1 MTTGDLLC
9 AIGEADERFVE
20 EAGEAE
26 TQTRKEFG
34 GILAS
39 EEIGGKRRGIFASG
53 EIGGKRNVIVKWA
66 GVAAMFFVAIGIA
79 WIGTAGGKVF
89 QKNGSHQEARDYPR
103 QEGIRE
109 ESAAEMAIQSS
120 AEIGVEESAEVA
132 VEGVEES
139 VKVVVEGVEESV
151 KVAVEGVE
159 ESAEVAVEGVEESVQ
174 AGVES
179 AESITKE
186 SNGGFR
192 STEEEGQQ
200 DQRVQTV
207 MISSFP
213 GSSDVEDLASATK
226 EAAKISD
233 DKSVENGG
241 VFLSPSLSGALEYYG
256 DKEEYRYRVF
266 VELFQDGQQIAN
278 DGDVAMKEVQRLAG
292 LGYVVAMETCSDG
305 EVTQTYFTLHA
316 TAGQVTDFVPDAS
329 IGYALWLY
337 DERVE
342 GTSGT
347 DGTVGVW
354 YGNSN
359 AGMEGGM
366 AGH

>member
-20 EAGEAE
+20 EAGEGE

-39 EEIGGKRRGIFASG
+39 EEIGGKRRGILASG
-53 EIGGKRNVIVKWA
+53 EIGGKRKVIVRWA

-120 AEIGVEESAEVA
+120 AEIGVEESVKVA

-139 VKVVVEGVEESV
+139 VKVVVEGVEES
-151 KVAVEGVE
+151 
-159 ESAEVAVEGVEESVQ
+159 AEVAVESVQ

-179 AESITKE
+179 AESVTKE

-278 DGDVAMKEVQRLAG
+278 DGDVAMKEVHG
-292 LGYVVAMETCSDG
+292 GVAQNGWSRRRG
-305 EVTQTYFTLHA
+305 
-316 TAGQVTDFVPDAS
+316 
-329 IGYALWLY
+329 
-337 DERVE
+337 
-342 GTSGT
+342 
-347 DGTVGVW
+347 
-354 YGNSN
+354 
-359 AGMEGGM
+359 
-366 AGH
+366 

>member
-9 AIGEADERFVE
+9 AIGEVDERFVE

-26 TQTRKEFG
+26 AQKRKEFG
-34 GILAS
+34 GIFATGAFG
-39 EEIGGKRRGIFASG
+39 ERRNAIL
-53 EIGGKRNVIVKWA
+53 KWA
-66 GVAAMFFVAIGIA
+66 GVAAMLFVAIGIA
-79 WIGTAGGKVF
+79 WLGTDGGKVF
-89 QKNGSHQEARDYPR
+89 RKNGSHQEARDYPG
-103 QEGIRE
+103 QEVIIQ
-109 ESAAEMAIQSS
+109 ESAAEMAVQSS
-120 AEIGVEESAEVA
+120 AENGVEVAAEIGVEGIEGFAEIA
-132 VEGVEES
+132 VEGMEES
-139 VKVVVEGVEESV
+139 I
-151 KVAVEGVE
+151 
-159 ESAEVAVEGVEESVQ
+159 Q
-174 AGVES
+174 TGVES
-179 AESITKE
+179 AESATKE
-186 SNGGFR
+186 VYDIFK

-200 DQRVQTV
+200 DQRVKTV

-213 GSSDVEDLASATK
+213 GSGDAEDLASATK

-233 DKSVENGG
+233 DMAVENGG
-241 VFLSPSLSGALEYYG
+241 VFLSYSLSGALNYYG

-278 DGDVAMKEVQRLAG
+278 DGDVAMKEVQRLAD

-305 EVTQTYFTLHA
+305 DVTQTYFTLHA

-342 GTSGT
+342 GTSGA
-347 DGTVGVW
+347 DGTVNVW

-359 AGMEGGM
+359 AGMEGS
-366 AGH
+366 AGGH